1 MNISKWKIFQF
12 IQFILFIGVSIFLF
26 VRNVDGSGTVNTLNV
41 KLISFGVWFVFYILV
56 LAIEFGI
63 YRVMKKSK
71 K

>member
-41 KLISFGVWFVFYILV
+41 KLISFGVWLVFYILV

-63 YRVMKKSK
+63 YKVMKKSK